1 MRFYPS
7 FLAFLTLPLEKI
19 LHEAPPLAPGK
30 FLNKAIGQVAN
41 ASPVILQKVIKQ
53 LIPPEELRD
62 QVDHALASWKLK
74 DDIAEGILNHL
85 LLKSEGNIPESMMR
99 ISVGKKVK
107 QMDMRLDPL
116 S

>member
-1 MRFYPS
+1 MRFSPS

-19 LHEAPPLAPGK
+19 LHESPIVAPGSL
-30 FLNKAIGQVAN
+30 LNKAIGQVAY
-41 ASPVILQKVIKQ
+41 ASPSIVRNVIKQ

-62 QVDHALASWKLK
+62 QVNHALASWKLK
-74 DDIAEGILNHL
+74 DVIAEGILNHL

-107 QMDMRLDPL
+107 QIDMRLDPL